1 MKEGLFA
8 IILTSKGEITI
19 QLEFEK
25 TPGTVGNFAGL
36 AIGKIKNDVKPI
48 SFKEKILV
56 LLFK

>member
-8 IILTSKGEITI
+8 LILTNKGEINV

-36 AIGKIKNDVKPI
+36 AVGKIKNDI
-48 SFKEKILV
+48 SS
-56 LLFK
+56 